1 VFICQNSEGVHP
13 YLWKRCGGTCSFVGM
28 LKGYIVRKRLGT
40 PDLESDR
47 TKATIDKTLI
57 VFNLFRHK
65 NSLLFY

>member
-1 VFICQNSEGVHP
+1 
-13 YLWKRCGGTCSFVGM
+13 M

-57 VFNLFRHK
+57 AFNLFRHK
-65 NSLLFY
+65 NSLLFLLIQVKAYYNVN